1 MKLPLIIILCVSAAT
16 AQATLY
22 KDYDRFNGIYHEE
35 TGEWGFKGEN
45 VLDDGL
51 SLSLVP
57 ARTTLKDGSQIYRLK
72 LQWSGPSLNFIEY
85 PPTVVLLVDKQRFE
99 LKSDKNNFYHLIDDR
114 ASKHGDILERIEFQ
128 TTADLIQRIAKA
140 KSVELALYT
149 ARGRLER
156 SFNKGNKKIFKEFV
170 EEVINKKR

>member
-1 MKLPLIIILCVSAAT
+1 LKLPLIISLYIFAASV
-16 AQATLY
+16 QATLY
-22 KDYDRFNGIYHEE
+22 KDYDRFNGLYHEE

-57 ARTTLKDGSQIYRLK
+57 ARTTLKNGSQIYRLK
-72 LQWSGPSLNFIEY
+72 LQWSGPPLNFVEY
-85 PPTVVLLVDKQRFE
+85 PPTLVLLVDKQRFE
-99 LKSDKNNFYHLIDDR
+99 LASAKNNVYHLIDDR
-114 ASKHGDILERIEFQ
+114 ISDHGDVLERMEFI
-128 TTADLIQRIAKA
+128 TTADLIQRIANA

-156 SFNKGNKKIFKEFV
+156 SFDKGNIKIFKEFV
-170 EEVINKKR
+170 DNIINKN

>member
-1 MKLPLIIILCVSAAT
+1 MKLPLVIILYISAASV
-16 AQATLY
+16 QATLY
-22 KDYDRFNGIYHEE
+22 KDYDRFNGVYHVE

-45 VLDDGL
+45 VLDDGV

-57 ARTTLKDGSQIYRLK
+57 ARTTLKDGSQFYRLK
-72 LQWSGPSLNFIEY
+72 LQWSGPSLNFIDY
-85 PPTVVLLVDKQRFE
+85 PPTLILLVDKQRFE
-99 LKSDKNNFYHLIDDR
+99 LTPDENNFYHLIDDR
-114 ASKHGDILERIEFQ
+114 KTRNSDILERIEFQ

-156 SFNKGNKKIFKEFV
+156 SFDKGNKKIFKEFV
-170 EEVINKKR
+170 EEVINKK